1 MNANRPWKWIA
12 LLVFLL
18 GLVYASVEW
27 KSSQALRNAY
37 RALEKDGRP
46 LKPEQVV
53 PPPIP
58 DSDNAALLYQA
69 AVLRLKAAP
78 AAGSTNLFQRLDDL
92 AKNLAGGEPAEADRA
107 EFDRLMADPVCRE
120 ALSLV
125 RQGTDRRGCR
135 YPLDYAKGAA
145 MELPHLSAM
154 RGLSRILCAQAR
166 NQAARGDLSGGWET
180 VLVSLRLA
188 SALQSEPTLISYLVR
203 ISQYQASLA
212 VIADVARRGLPSEAQ
227 AAAIAPFLTDNDEG
241 RLLASALD
249 AERIL
254 LGEWAFALAPG
265 ELQQVLFSE
274 STAGSSRV
282 ENVFFMFL
290 RLTPVWNFD
299 HAAYLSLMQQYT
311 RRAMALDEPVE
322 RFGNDSEIDQFPRYC
337 VLTRLLLPALGKVRM
352 RAVTLVAEKR
362 ITVAGLDLLQYR
374 KAHGAF
380 PVTLGEEG
388 NTNRT
393 DPFTGKPL
401 RYQPLGDGFLLYS
414 VGPNLTDD
422 GGSREKG
429 VDGPPWIS
437 SGASS
442 TTCR

>member
-1 MNANRPWKWIA
+1 MNVNRPWKWIA

-18 GLVYASVEW
+18 GLAYASMEL
-27 KSSQALRNAY
+27 KASQALRNAY

-46 LKPEQVV
+46 LKAEQVI
-53 PPPIP
+53 PPPVP

-92 AKNLAGGEPAEADRA
+92 AKNLAGGAPAEADRA

-125 RQGTDRRGCR
+125 RQGTGRRGCR

-166 NQAARGDLSGGWET
+166 NQAVRGDLSGGWET

-188 SALQSEPTLISYLVR
+188 SALQPEPTLISYLVR
-203 ISQYQASLA
+203 ITQYQASLA
-212 VIADVARRGLPSEAQ
+212 GMADVARLGLPSEAQ
-227 AAAIAPFLTDNDEG
+227 AAAIAPLLADNDEG

-265 ELQQVLFSE
+265 ELRRVLFSD
-274 STAGSSRV
+274 STAGNSRA
-282 ENVFFMFL
+282 EKAFFTFL
-290 RLTPVWNFD
+290 RLTPVWNYD

-311 RRAMALDEPVE
+311 HRAMALDEPGE
-322 RFGNDSEIDQFPRYC
+322 RAGNEAEIDQFPRYC
-337 VLTRLLLPALGKVRM
+337 VLTRMLAPALGKVRM
-352 RAVTLVAEKR
+352 RSVTLVAEKR
-362 ITVAGLDLLQYR
+362 ITGAGLALLKYR
-374 KAHGAF
+374 KDHGSF
-380 PVTLGEEG
+380 PVTLGEGG
-388 NTNRT
+388 NTNGM

-401 RYQPLGDGFLLYS
+401 LYQARGDGFLLYS
-414 VGPNLTDD
+414 VGPNQKDD
-422 GGSREKG
+422 GGSPEKG
-429 VDGPPWIS
+429 VDGNPLDIAW
-437 SGASS
+437 
-442 TTCR
+442 RF